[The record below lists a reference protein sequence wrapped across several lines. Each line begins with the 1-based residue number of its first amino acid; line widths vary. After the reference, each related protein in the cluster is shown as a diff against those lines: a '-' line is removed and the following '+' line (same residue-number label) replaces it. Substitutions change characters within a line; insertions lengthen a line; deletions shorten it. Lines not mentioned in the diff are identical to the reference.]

1 MAVQKLT
8 TKEFD
13 AAVASGAVLIDFFAT
28 WCAPCRMLA
37 PSVHALAEDTPN
49 LKVYQVDVDE
59 EPALAAK
66 FRVMSIPTLVLLKD
80 GKPVKTSV
88 GLVPREQLD
97 AMVAEVL

>member
-37 PSVHALAEDTPN
+37 PSVHALAEETPG

-59 EPALAAK
+59 EPALAAR

>member
-37 PSVHALAEDTPN
+37 PSVHALAEETPG

-59 EPALAAK
+59 EPALAAR

-80 GKPVKTSV
+80 GQPVKTSV

-97 AMVAEVL
+97 AMIAEVL

>member
-13 AAVASGAVLIDFFAT
+13 AAVASGEVLIDFFAT

-37 PSVHALAEDTPN
+37 PSVHALAEETPG

-59 EPALAAK
+59 EPALAAR

>member
-37 PSVHALAEDTPN
+37 PSVHALAEETPG

-59 EPALAAK
+59 EPALAAR

-97 AMVAEVL
+97 AMIAEVL

>member
-37 PSVHALAEDTPN
+37 PSVHALAEANPN

-88 GLVPREQLD
+88 GLVPREQRD

>member
-37 PSVHALAEDTPN
+37 PSVHALAEGTPG

-59 EPALAAK
+59 EPALAAR

>member
-37 PSVHALAEDTPN
+37 PSVHALAEETPG

-59 EPALAAK
+59 EPALAAR

-80 GKPVKTSV
+80 GKPV
-88 GLVPREQLD
+88 
-97 AMVAEVL
+97 VLEEHWPDFVRILKEEIDG

>member
-59 EPALAAK
+59 EPALAAR
-66 FRVMSIPTLVLLKD
+66 FRVMSIPTLVFLKD

>member
-59 EPALAAK
+59 EPALAAR

>member
-37 PSVHALAEDTPN
+37 PSVHALAEETPG
-49 LKVYQVDVDE
+49 LKVYQVDVDD
-59 EPALAAK
+59 EPALAAR
-66 FRVMSIPTLVLLKD
+66 FRVMSIPTFMVFRNGAPTKVEVGMRSKD
-80 GKPVKTSV
+80 DVIKMF
-88 GLVPREQLD
+88 R
-97 AMVAEVL
+97 